1 MGKLNLHKILD
12 VILYELKNNTSDD
25 PMDLEQTIKFKFDF
39 ISKRDNRAI
48 REKLIADNLIKSFVP
63 QPIDNRFV
71 EGREY
76 QYITFDGLMFI
87 EKGGYR
93 KLRIRESSKVKLDYT
108 LAIVISVSGVIA
120 SVYYISEMC
129 CSK

>member
-1 MGKLNLHKILD
+1 MSKLNLHKTLD
-12 VILYELKNNTSDD
+12 VILQELKNNTADE

-48 REKLIADNLIKSFVP
+48 REKLISDNLIKSFIP
-63 QPIDNRFV
+63 LPIENKFL

-76 QYITFDGLMFI
+76 QYITIEGLIFI

-93 KLRIRESSKVKLDYT
+93 RQKIRESSKVLLDYT
-108 LAIVISVSGVIA
+108 LAISIFVSGAIA
-120 SVYYISEMC
+120 SVYYISELC